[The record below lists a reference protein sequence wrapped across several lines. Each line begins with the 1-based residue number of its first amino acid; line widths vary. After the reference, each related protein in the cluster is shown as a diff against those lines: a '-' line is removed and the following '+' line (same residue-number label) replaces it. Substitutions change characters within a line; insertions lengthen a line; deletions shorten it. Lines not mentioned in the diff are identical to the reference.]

1 MRRRIIF
8 GLAGGGIFVA
18 GLLAGMIFSGALPVF
33 ASSNN
38 ASTHHT
44 SSAKADSNA
53 YCQLYE
59 QQLAHDLGVT
69 TDKLEQ
75 ANQDAAQKTI
85 DKMYADGKLTAY
97 EKSQLEQHLQQ
108 LKSNPCQALSK
119 AGAGTGSATTT
130 NGGLNGLAANF
141 RPALETAVA
150 GKLGITTT
158 TLDAD
163 LAAGQTVPQIAKA
176 RNVDIS
182 GVNAAYLAQVQTAL
196 SQAVSGGF
204 ITQAQSDMAY
214 QAIQRSVDNG
224 HYPLL
229 DTSYGRQP

>member
-1 MRRRIIF
+1 MRKRIVF
-8 GLAGGGIFVA
+8 GLAGGGIFIA

-85 DKMYADGKLTAY
+85 DKMYADGKLTTY
-97 EKSQLEQHLQQ
+97 EKSQIEQHLQQ

-119 AGAGTGSATTT
+119 SQVGTGSAST
-130 NGGLNGLAANF
+130 GGLNSLAANF
-141 RPALETAVA
+141 RPALEKAVA

-163 LAAGQTVPQIAKA
+163 LAGGQTVPQIAKA

-182 GVNAAYLAQVQTAL
+182 SVNAAYLAQVQTAL